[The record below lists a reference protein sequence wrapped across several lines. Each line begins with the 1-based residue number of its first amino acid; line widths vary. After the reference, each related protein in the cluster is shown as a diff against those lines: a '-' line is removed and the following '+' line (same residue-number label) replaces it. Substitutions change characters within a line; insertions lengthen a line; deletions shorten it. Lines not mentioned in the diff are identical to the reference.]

1 MSVLALILTAGLA
14 APTTAAD
21 VSSLQPG
28 DAALGSAGPLAFGPE
43 GILFVGDSARATIWA
58 LDTGDRQP
66 GSAVIEIED
75 VGRKIAALLGVPA
88 EDVAI
93 NDMAVNPISGRAYL
107 SVSRGKGPAA
117 TPVLLRTTDSPG
129 ELEALSLDAIP
140 HSSVG
145 LDNAPSEDATD
156 RRGRSLRR
164 EAITDLHYLDGKVFV
179 AGLSNEEFASKLRSV
194 EFPFT
199 EADGG
204 TSVEIYHA
212 SHDAWETRSPVRTFV
227 PYEIQKEA
235 HLLAAYTCTPLVSF
249 PVDELQPGTKV
260 VGKTIAELGNRNR
273 PLDMV
278 VYAKDGGDYLLM
290 SNSSRG
296 VMKMSTQGIEEL
308 GAITE
313 HVEGTAGLS
322 YETLSELEGVE
333 QLDKL
338 GDQHAVLLVRGEDG
352 GADLTTIPLP

>member
-1 MSVLALILTAGLA
+1 MSVLALIAAAALA
-14 APTTAAD
+14 APAAAAD

-28 DAALGSAGPLAFGPE
+28 DAAVGSAGPLAFGPD
-43 GILFVGDSARATIWA
+43 GILFVGDTANATIWA
-58 LDTGDRQP
+58 LDTGDREP
-66 GSAVIEIED
+66 GSALVAIED
-75 VGRKIAALLGVPA
+75 VGQKIAALLGVLA
-88 EDVAI
+88 ADVAI

-107 SVSRGKGPAA
+107 SVSRGQGPDA
-117 TPVLLRTTDSPG
+117 TPVVVRTGSAG
-129 ELEALSLDAIP
+129 ALEALSLKDIP
-140 HSSVG
+140 HSSVSLG
-145 LDNAPSEDATD
+145 NAPSEEATD

-164 EAITDLHYLDGKVFV
+164 EAITDLHYLDGKLFV

-194 EFPFT
+194 AFPFT

-212 SHDAWETRSPVRTFV
+212 SHGAWETRSPVRTFV
-227 PYEIQKEA
+227 PYEIRKQA

-249 PVDELQPGTKV
+249 PVDELEPGTKV

-278 VYAKDGGDYLLM
+278 VYRKDGGDYLLM

-296 VMKMSTQGIEEL
+296 VMRMSTAGIQDL

-313 HVEGTAGLS
+313 QVEETAGLA
-322 YETLSELEGVE
+322 YETLAEFQGVE
-333 QLDKL
+333 QLDRL
-338 GDQHAVLLVRGEDG
+338 GDQHALLLVRAEDG
-352 GADLTTIPLP
+352 TADLTTIPLP